1 MKNLIFYCLILFTY
15 ACSFTGNKPNVK
27 ENSDLSTDLQLI
39 NEYSSEYF
47 VGLGIGKSSSENT
60 ALKIARVSA
69 LGELSSNVKVF
80 ITSKLEILSSE
91 NNGEINE
98 SVSQEIVEIGN
109 AIVRSPEF
117 KIISSNLNSKNGIF
131 VVKVL
136 VKKLKS
142 DYYQEALKTIE
153 IDDTTTLIKF
163 LEK

>member
-1 MKNLIFYCLILFTY
+1 MKNLIFYCLIFFTY
-15 ACSFTGNKPNVK
+15 ACSFTGNKLNVK
-27 ENSDLSTDLQLI
+27 ANSGLSTDLQLI

-47 VGLGIGKSSSENT
+47 VGLGIGESSSENT

-117 KIISSNLNSKNGIF
+117 KIISSNLNSENGIF
-131 VVKVL
+131 KVKVL
-136 VKKLKS
+136 AKKLKS
-142 DYYQEALKTIE
+142 NHYEEALKTIE